1 MFRETLVLFLLY
13 LSCIFAQVPTINI
26 PPGTCFLV
34 PNGPFSLDSVSSK
47 SSPMTVFRSHFNQAP
62 QVSPNELIFQ
72 PPISPGPTIIGSTID
87 RLLPV
92 NRVTDNQN
100 SVVPKIITQVKEI
113 TQEKEATKGGGTS
126 SGPFTGPRNRIFP
139 ERPQIPPSVTPSPS
153 PAPSPRPAPAPA
165 PAPAPTRVP
174 SPVSPFTVRTVY
186 RRPAS
191 RININGQQ
199 FITDGLRA
207 SDFTSFIPREQLIN
221 SEELEAISQFEAAL
235 EESKRAGLYGLR
247 TRNAKKLPSSLPS
260 LPKSPGRSRNV
271 QDLSEVIPPPPV
283 THVSHDALHLT
294 SSLRDSA
301 AARSIISPPIEKA
314 KSLDDLFNVPSTL
327 EKPKFYQWLEDSSF
341 LMNMQLA
348 PQVNFTVLLPTDDA
362 LDSLPPSF
370 IESIESNGTKRR
382 ELLFYHIIPGSISI
396 DELQS
401 EDMIPTLLK
410 KKGIRVARGEASH
423 SVSMA
428 GGKLVRERG
437 DLTLSEGK
445 IRFIEIDR
453 LLLPPRGS
461 LWTLISDLPELS
473 IFRNLI
479 IDTGL
484 KDQLDSADATITLF
498 APNDSAFAAVNSEA
512 ASLLTRDRAVA
523 RSFLLNHFS
532 SSLLYLSSI
541 PVGSSETI
549 KNIGSQSDLRV
560 ERSALNHIRVNDVTV
575 TLADLQATNG
585 VLQVIEQVLLA

>member
-1 MFRETLVLFLLY
+1 MLSVVSLSILV
-13 LSCIFAQVPTINI
+13 SCIHAQVPTINI

-34 PNGPFSLDSVSSK
+34 PNGPFSLDSVSAK

-72 PPISPGPTIIGSTID
+72 PPSSIGPTVIGSPFD

-92 NRVTDNQN
+92 NRVTDNRN
-100 SVVPKIITQVKEI
+100 TGEPKVITQLKEV
-113 TQEKEATKGGGTS
+113 TQEKEATKGGSTS
-126 SGPFTGPRNRIFP
+126 GPRNRIFP
-139 ERPQIPPSVTPSPS
+139 ERPQIPPSVTVAPPTPPSQPLPPAS
-153 PAPSPRPAPAPA
+153 RPASRPAPPPPAPSP
-165 PAPAPTRVP
+165 TRIP
-174 SPVSPFTVRTVY
+174 STVSPFTVRTIY

-199 FITDGLRA
+199 FITDGLRD
-207 SDFTSFIPREQLIN
+207 SDFTSFVPREQLVN
-221 SEELEAISQFEAAL
+221 SEELEAIAQFEAAL

-247 TRNAKKLPSSLPS
+247 TRNAKNLSPSS

-271 QDLSEVIPPPPV
+271 ADFSEVIPPPPL
-283 THVSHDALHLT
+283 TRGPHEAIDFTDILSGSPRTIVSAP
-294 SSLRDSA
+294 R
-301 AARSIISPPIEKA
+301 EKS
-314 KSLDDLFNVPSTL
+314 KSLDDFFNSPPTI

-348 PQVNFTVLLPTDDA
+348 PEVNFTVLLPTDDA
-362 LDSLPPSF
+362 IDSLPVSF

-401 EDMIPTLLK
+401 EEMIPTLLK

-428 GGKLVRERG
+428 GGKLIRERG
-437 DLTLSEGK
+437 DLSLSNGK
-445 IRFIEIDR
+445 VRFIEIDR

-484 KDQLDSADATITLF
+484 KEQLDSSDVSITLF
-498 APNDSAFAAVNSEA
+498 APNDAAFASVNREA
-512 ASLLTRDRAVA
+512 ASLLTRDKAVA

-532 SSLLYLSSI
+532 SSLLYVSSI

-549 KNIGSQSDLRV
+549 KNIASQSDLRI
-560 ERSALNHIRVNDVTV
+560 ERSALNHIKVNDVTV